1 MDLPIVI
8 KKHKIFC
15 KMNGR
20 SLKDLDSRIENY
32 KKYKLFKPDSVIDN
46 IFNEEFKNNM
56 NCECWEYCPDKDYF
70 LCEKCDPQIRYN
82 NNFNV
87 KYLTMFKEF
96 CKVNTLGARDFSSA
110 VSGLCQVSEAVLG
123 PGQHRKFAARG
134 FGLRPTPKIP
144 IVPEKNLWY
153 PGYKVTDLDLKYR
166 LLSVT
171 DFKEFISIIYHK

>member
-1 MDLPIVI
+1 MALPIVT

-15 KMNGR
+15 KTSGR
-20 SLKDLDSRIENY
+20 SLKDLDSRIENN

-56 NCECWEYCPDKDYF
+56 NWECGKYCPDEDYF
-70 LCEKCDPQIRYN
+70 LCEKCDPQILYN

-96 CKVNTLGARDFSSA
+96 CKVNTLGARDFFSA
-110 VSGLCQVSEAVLG
+110 VSGFSQVSVASVF
-123 PGQHRKFAARG
+123 GQHRKFPSYAR
-134 FGLRPTPKIP
+134 
-144 IVPEKNLWY
+144 KNLWY
-153 PGYKVTDLDLKYR
+153 PGYKVKDLDLKYR